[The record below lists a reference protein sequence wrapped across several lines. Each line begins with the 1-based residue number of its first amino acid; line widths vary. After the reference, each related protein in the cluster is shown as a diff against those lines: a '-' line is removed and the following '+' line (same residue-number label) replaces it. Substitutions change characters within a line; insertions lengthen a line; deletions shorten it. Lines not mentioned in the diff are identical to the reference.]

1 MCVRRIAHSSR
12 PRFVRDPLPPS
23 PYVNS
28 PVRHGLLLFEY
39 IAYFIAIEYKQQI
52 RMANETAHFCHFT
65 IVHMQL
71 VHHLIEVTNFIGACK
86 EEEDREEEE
95 E

>member
-1 MCVRRIAHSSR
+1 MCGACL
-12 PRFVRDPLPPS
+12 PFVTPTLCERN
-23 PYVNS
+23 VNS

-52 RMANETAHFCHFT
+52 RMPNETAHLGHFT

-86 EEEDREEEE
+86 E
-95 E
+95 